1 MSRQRRFNN
10 IIKVTRE
17 QFLFMHNFN
26 SSGGDVWYLNYVV
39 LEHCCCYTHLHK
51 HSNSLVPLPWCCH
64 PRSGGVVSRPAPTP
78 GAVMEWWSGQGWQGC
93 DSHWA
98 QSSLYI
104 GSRSK
109 VRITITQRRVSWS
122 SGWLQ
127 RFVFG
132 SQTLCQFYFQPNEH
146 SKVFGIMIWKVKTSS
161 HNTLPLY
168 IYYGCI
174 VHNIQYSAWY
184 YWLYIP

>member
-1 MSRQRRFNN
+1 MLSWNIVVVIHIYTSTPTLLSPPLMLPSSIRRSRVQ
-10 IIKVTRE
+10 TRP
-17 QFLFMHNFN
+17 H
-26 SSGGDVWYLNYVV
+26 
-39 LEHCCCYTHLHK
+39 
-51 HSNSLVPLPWCCH
+51 
-64 PRSGGVVSRPAPTP
+64 P

-109 VRITITQRRVSWS
+109 VRSTITQRGVSWS

-146 SKVFGIMIWKVKTSS
+146 SKVFGIIWYGKSRHPLTIHYHYTYIMDVLYTIY
-161 HNTLPLY
+161 NTLHD
-168 IYYGCI
+168 IIGCI
-174 VHNIQYSAWY
+174 FHRTRVYS
-184 YWLYIP
+184 L

>member
-1 MSRQRRFNN
+1 MFDIWIMLSWNIVVVIHIYTSPPPLLSPPLMLPSSIRRSRVQ
-10 IIKVTRE
+10 TR
-17 QFLFMHNFN
+17 
-26 SSGGDVWYLNYVV
+26 
-39 LEHCCCYTHLHK
+39 
-51 HSNSLVPLPWCCH
+51 PH
-64 PRSGGVVSRPAPTP
+64 PRP

-109 VRITITQRRVSWS
+109 VRSTITQRRVSWS

-146 SKVFGIMIWKVKTSS
+146 SKVFGIIIWKVKTSS

>member
-10 IIKVTRE
+10 IIKVTGE

-26 SSGGDVWYLNYVV
+26 SSGGDVWYIWIMLSWNIVV
-39 LEHCCCYTHLHK
+39 VIHIYTSTPTLL
-51 HSNSLVPLPWCCH
+51 SPPLMLPSSIRRSRVQTRPH
-64 PRSGGVVSRPAPTP
+64 PRSCDG
-78 GAVMEWWSGQGWQGC
+78 VMEWAGLARMWLTLGPVLSLYWEQEQGQE
-93 DSHWA
+93 HNNTA
-98 QSSLYI
+98 QSLLII
-104 GSRSK
+104 GL
-109 VRITITQRRVSWS
+109 ITAIC
-122 SGWLQ
+122 
-127 RFVFG
+127 FG